1 MHAPH
6 CKRALA
12 LILTLSL
19 AMGLAVVPASA
30 AAPGD
35 SLPSYAYYGDR
46 SKCQMSVAMAKGYA
60 DALANYSDDAPAML
74 VDPANDGIPFLA
86 VTSRPEVADPNDF
99 LLFWTWDGSQAEPLD
114 ELTAPAVRGFVF
126 GYDFGTYE
134 GKPALRIGDGVG
146 LVVGDTEGDL
156 YYAVGNGKMSLLH
169 HDVFYTAEI
178 FNGVAD
184 GDLLPLVAN
193 KTKTAA
199 GEQADPSELVKAGW
213 AVDAD
218 LGAAFLYQ
226 RDGTYRTGLTV
237 DQYIEET
244 GAAMTKFI
252 PARTQILDAST
263 GGSTLPNCWSTCA
276 TLRSALYDYATVKAG
291 GPNSER
297 GDFATFPD
305 VPPEH
310 YAYVAVDW
318 ALHEGITN
326 GTSDA
331 TFSPDMTCTK
341 AHILTFL
348 YRAYDWPPVS
358 GANPFSNVSTSAYY
372 YQPALWAN
380 QKGLVSAG
388 TFPAD
393 APCDRATTVWYLW
406 KLAGSPEPNGQSL
419 FTDVP
424 ADGSERS
431 KAIAWAVQ
439 QKITNGTSATTFSP
453 DATCTRG
460 QIVTLLYRALA

>member
-1 MHAPH
+1 MRVPH

-12 LILTLSL
+12 LIVTLIL

-30 AAPGD
+30 AAASD

-46 SKCQMSVAMAKGYA
+46 SSCQMSAAMAKGYA
-60 DALANYSDDAPAML
+60 DALAGYGPDAPAML
-74 VDPANDGIPFLA
+74 VDPANDGLPLLA

-99 LLFWTWDGSQAEPLD
+99 LMFWTWDGSKAEPLD

-146 LVVGDTEGDL
+146 LAIGNAYGDL
-156 YYAVGNGKMSLLH
+156 YYAVGNGRMSLLH
-169 HDVFYTAEI
+169 HDVSYTAEI
-178 FNGVAD
+178 VNGVAE

-193 KTKTAA
+193 KTQTVSGERAA
-199 GEQADPSELVKAGW
+199 PAELVKAGW
-213 AVDAD
+213 AVDTD

-226 RDGTYRTGLTV
+226 RDGTYRTGLTA
-237 DQYIEET
+237 DRYREET
-244 GAAMTKFI
+244 AAASAKFI

-263 GGSTLPNCWSTCA
+263 GGSTLPNCWTTCA
-276 TLRSALYDYATVKAG
+276 ALRSALDDYAVVKEG

-297 GDFATFPD
+297 GDFAAFPD

-318 ALHEGITN
+318 AIQAGITN
-326 GTSDA
+326 GTSGS
-331 TFSPDMTCTK
+331 TFSPNMTCTK

-348 YRAYDWPPVS
+348 YRAYDCPPVS
-358 GANPFSNVSTSAYY
+358 GANPFSNVSTNDYY
-372 YQPALWAN
+372 HQPALWAS

-388 TFPAD
+388 TFPAA

-406 KLAGSPEPNGQSL
+406 KLAGSPEPNGDPL

-424 ADGSERS
+424 ADGSEQAR
-431 KAIAWAVQ
+431 AIAWAVQ
-439 QKITNGTSATTFSP
+439 QGITNGTSATTFSP
-453 DATCTRG
+453 GATCTRG